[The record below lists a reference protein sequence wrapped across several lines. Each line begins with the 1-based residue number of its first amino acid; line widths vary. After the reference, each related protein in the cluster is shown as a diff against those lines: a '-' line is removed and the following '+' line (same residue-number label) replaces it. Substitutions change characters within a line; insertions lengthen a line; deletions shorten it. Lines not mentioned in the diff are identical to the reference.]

1 MQEVKVLLMSDA
13 YLKINTKQAF
23 IQHILAKQDNYTKIY
38 RKLANYVLSY
48 FVDVAFM
55 TAQQWAVNVET
66 SEVSVI
72 RFVRFLGYKGY
83 PEFSENLRQIIRN
96 EMTMV
101 NYAEL
106 SINRRYETDNL
117 LMDII
122 KAEEQNF
129 HELIAKYSPQT
140 MEKVLDLL
148 SNSERVIII
157 GLRSSAAL
165 ATYCSYMFMRALAK
179 EIVTINDSGEHMFDY
194 LLPLENKKAVVL
206 AFGYPRYPVKTLEVI
221 RYLKTFNFPI
231 ISITSDELSPLVSL
245 SDHIFYAPSHSVS
258 FTDSMGAA
266 TVIVNTIVLEYINK
280 FHEKSIDR
288 IKRFETLALE
298 KNYYWKG

>member
-1 MQEVKVLLMSDA
+1 MKVLLLSDTR
-13 YLKINTKQAF
+13 LRINTKQAF
-23 IQHILAKQDNYTKIY
+23 IQHILDKQDNYTKIY
-38 RKLANYVLSY
+38 RKLANYVLNN

-83 PEFSENLRQIIRN
+83 PEFSENVRQIIRN

-106 SINRRYETDNL
+106 SFNKRYETDNL

-129 HELIAKYSPQT
+129 NELIAKYSPQT

-148 SNSERVIII
+148 YSAERIIII

-165 ATYCSYMFMRALAK
+165 ATYCSYMFVRALAK
-179 EIVTINDSGEHMFDY
+179 EVVTINDSSEHMFDY
-194 LLPLENKKAVVL
+194 LLPLENKKAVVI
-206 AFGYPRYPVKTLEVI
+206 AFGYPRYPAKTVEVI
-221 RYLKTFNFPI
+221 RHLKTFNFPV
-231 ISITSDELSPLVSL
+231 ISVTGDELSPLVAL
-245 SDHIFYAPSHSVS
+245 SDNVIYAPSHSVS

-266 TVIVNTIVLEYINK
+266 TVIINTIVLEYINK

-288 IKRFETLALE
+288 IKRFEALALE

>member
-1 MQEVKVLLMSDA
+1 MLLLSA
-13 YLKINTKQAF
+13 TSLLINTKQSF
-23 IQHILAKQDNYTKIY
+23 IQHILSKQDNYTKIY
-38 RKLANYVLSY
+38 RKLANYILSN

-83 PEFSENLRQIIRN
+83 PEFAENLRHIIRN

-106 SINRRYETDNL
+106 SANKQYDTDNL
-117 LMDII
+117 LMGII

-129 HELIAKYSPQT
+129 NELIAKYSPQT
-140 MEKVLDLL
+140 TENVLDLL
-148 SNSERVIII
+148 SDAERVIIV

-165 ATYCSYMFMRALAK
+165 ATYCSYMFVRALDK
-179 EIVTINDSGEHMFDY
+179 EIININDTGEHTFDH

-206 AFGYPRYPVKTLEVI
+206 AFGYPRYPAKTLEVI
-221 RYLKTFNFPI
+221 RHLKTFDFPI
-231 ISITSDELSPLVSL
+231 VSITGDELSPLVAL
-245 SDHIFYAPSHSVS
+245 SDYVIYAPSHSVS

-266 TVIVNTIVLEYINK
+266 TVIINTLVLEYIKK